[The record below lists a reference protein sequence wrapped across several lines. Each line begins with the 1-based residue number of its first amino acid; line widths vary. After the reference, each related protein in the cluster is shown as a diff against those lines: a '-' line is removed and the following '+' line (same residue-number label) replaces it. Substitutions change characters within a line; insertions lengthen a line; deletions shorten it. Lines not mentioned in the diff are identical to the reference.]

1 MPTSTRY
8 LNNMLR
14 IGLRLDAGA
23 YTSYEKDPLPNVEFM
38 IEFKALK
45 EEVNMTYKV
54 VAELKKEVMELKH
67 ILIHKKDEMSTKS
80 QLQEVTIESVQ
91 EINENVNEEIDINFN
106 DYLQMLRKKK
116 TYGINL
122 NQLTDDVWYG

>member
-1 MPTSTRY
+1 MPTRY

-14 IGLRLDAGA
+14 IGLRLDASA

-54 VAELKKEVMELKH
+54 VAELEKEVMELKH

-91 EINENVNEEIDINFN
+91 EINES
-106 DYLQMLRKKK
+106 K
-116 TYGINL
+116 
-122 NQLTDDVWYG
+122 

>member
-1 MPTSTRY
+1 MPTRY

-14 IGLRLDAGA
+14 IGLRLDASA

-67 ILIHKKDEMSTKS
+67 ILIHKKDKMSTKS

-91 EINENVNEEIDINFN
+91 EINESVNEEIDINFN

-116 TYGINL
+116 THGINL